1 MHSNQKSK
9 LFGKNEMTELFLGVC
24 FAVLIAV
31 MAWGVTNTLWK
42 IDAVERG
49 LATYCPNDGEWAWAG
64 ECDE

>member
-1 MHSNQKSK
+1 
-9 LFGKNEMTELFLGVC
+9 MTELFLGVC

-49 LATYCPNDGEWAWAG
+49 LALYCPNDGEWAWVG
-64 ECDE
+64 ECGK

>member
-1 MHSNQKSK
+1 
-9 LFGKNEMTELFLGVC
+9 MTELLFGFC

-49 LATYCPNDGEWAWAG
+49 LATYCPNIQWAWVG
-64 ECDE
+64 ECEK